1 MLVKPFNHSLL
12 SDLVD
17 AADEHLGFVGQRL
30 GISSLSNFDVDAK
43 DIRVDEVAFVAITVQ
58 VLFQIMAYIQVNLSV
73 DVESHHQ
80 FVDALN

>member
-17 AADEHLGFVGQRL
+17 AANEHLGFVGKRL
-30 GISSLSNFDVDAK
+30 GISSFSNFDVDAK

-58 VLFQIMAYIQVNLSV
+58 VLFQIMA
-73 DVESHHQ
+73 
-80 FVDALN
+80 

>member
-17 AADEHLGFVGQRL
+17 AADEHLRFVGQRL
-30 GISSLSNFDVDAK
+30 DISSLSNFDVDAK

-58 VLFQIMAYIQVNLSV
+58 VLFQIMSYIQVNLSV
-73 DVESHHQ
+73 NVESHHQ

>member
-30 GISSLSNFDVDAK
+30 DISSLSNFDVDAK